1 LFEEAIWGFL
11 KWGIPK
17 IKGFKTKLVGGNPIL
32 GNLHIVNIDYVS
44 AEAFSI
50 CNIMCCWKFH
60 RFLFNGLNNV
70 GKIPGPGNKKLLKS
84 ARFLN
89 ASVGFGGSCFQKA
102 HPVAV
107 TVFGNDM
114 TDIGHG
120 SKCKAPTRTL
130 DPHAI
135 HSRDAYPYTSPRI

>member
-1 LFEEAIWGFL
+1 MFEEAIWGFL

-17 IKGFKTKLVGGNPIL
+17 IKGFKIKLVGGNPIL

-44 AEAFSI
+44 AEGFSI

-60 RFLFNGLNNV
+60 RFPFNGLNNV
-70 GKIPGPGNKKLLKS
+70 GKIPGPGNNKLLKS

-114 TDIGHG
+114 TGIGHG
-120 SKCKAPTRTL
+120 SKCKAPIRTL
-130 DPHAI
+130 DPHAV